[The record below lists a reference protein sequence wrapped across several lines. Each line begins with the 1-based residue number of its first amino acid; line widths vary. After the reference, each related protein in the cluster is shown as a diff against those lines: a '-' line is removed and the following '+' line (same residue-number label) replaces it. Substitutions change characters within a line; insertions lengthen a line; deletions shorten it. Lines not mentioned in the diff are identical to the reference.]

1 MPPKIE
7 LSKSLAVL
15 GLIVTSFE
23 ETQMVELHRVNL
35 SAVMAKEV
43 INYDRTGCVLLCCM
57 GSRPLPSF
65 KTQHNSC
72 FFHSFP
78 WSVFFLLW
86 IHFSLKHK
94 LGKNYA
100 QLWASSSLVVLTS
113 LQKSVYYLRF
123 RIVIFYFPIKL
134 GAPWGKGLLF
144 TPLPRGICW
153 LCLSHSWL
161 CCPLSWET
169 GRGSWPFSHDLSFF
183 SCWLSSA
190 NWTFWK

>member
-65 KTQHNSC
+65 KTSIIPA
-72 FFHSFP
+72 SFTAFP
-78 WSVFFLLW
+78 E
-86 IHFSLKHK
+86 
-94 LGKNYA
+94 
-100 QLWASSSLVVLTS
+100 
-113 LQKSVYYLRF
+113 VY
-123 RIVIFYFPIKL
+123 
-134 GAPWGKGLLF
+134 
-144 TPLPRGICW
+144 
-153 LCLSHSWL
+153 
-161 CCPLSWET
+161 
-169 GRGSWPFSHDLSFF
+169 SFF
-183 SCWLSSA
+183 FEYISV
-190 NWTFWK
+190 